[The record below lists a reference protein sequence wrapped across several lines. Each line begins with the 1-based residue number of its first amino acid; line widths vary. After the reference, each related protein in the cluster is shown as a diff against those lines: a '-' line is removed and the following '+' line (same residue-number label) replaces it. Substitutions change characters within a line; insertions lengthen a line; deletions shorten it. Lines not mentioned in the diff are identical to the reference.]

1 MIKQSYKLYN
11 LVCLIG
17 LIYGHI
23 GVFFSIAS
31 SEICGVFKSNIMENH
46 KKPFTVGP
54 EEGITVSVVGDT
66 YRILI
71 SGKDTAGAFAT
82 IDMLIPPGG
91 GPGPHAHA
99 DFEESFYV
107 IEGEIEVKSEFGS
120 YTVGKGAFITIPTG
134 GVVHAFKNKTQQTA
148 HLLCTVVPA
157 GLETFFE
164 EIGQPVA
171 PGQFLPVPHFD
182 EATIKQLQAIAEKY
196 GQQVFPPDYLG

>member
-1 MIKQSYKLYN
+1 VAYLNQI
-11 LVCLIG
+11 
-17 LIYGHI
+17 
-23 GVFFSIAS
+23 
-31 SEICGVFKSNIMENH
+31 IMENH
-46 KKPFTVGP
+46 KKQPITVGP
-54 EEGITVSVVGDT
+54 EAGKSVSVIGDT

-71 SGKDTAGAFAT
+71 SGENTGGAFAT

-107 IEGEIEVKSEFGS
+107 IEGEIEVKSEFGN
-120 YTVGKGAFITIPTG
+120 YVAAKGSFITIPKG
-134 GVVHAFKNKTQQTA
+134 GVVHGFTNKTGQTA

-171 PGQFLPVPHFD
+171 PGQFLPLPHFD
-182 EATIKQLQAIAEKY
+182 EATIKKLQAIAEKH

>member
-1 MIKQSYKLYN
+1 
-11 LVCLIG
+11 
-17 LIYGHI
+17 
-23 GVFFSIAS
+23 
-31 SEICGVFKSNIMENH
+31 MENH

-54 EEGITVSVVGDT
+54 EEGKSVSVVGDT

-71 SGKDTAGAFAT
+71 GGKDTAGAFAT

-99 DFEESFYV
+99 NFDESFYV
-107 IEGEIEVKSEFGS
+107 IEGEIEVKSEFGN
-120 YTVGKGAFITIPTG
+120 YIATKGSFITIPKG
-134 GVVHAFKNKTQQTA
+134 GVVHGFTNKTQQTA

-164 EIGQPVA
+164 EIGHPVA
-171 PGQFLPVPHFD
+171 VGQFLPPPHFD
-182 EATIKQLQAIAEKY
+182 EATIKQLQATAEKY

>member
-1 MIKQSYKLYN
+1 MAYVKL
-11 LVCLIG
+11 
-17 LIYGHI
+17 
-23 GVFFSIAS
+23 
-31 SEICGVFKSNIMENH
+31 NIMENH

-54 EEGITVSVVGDT
+54 EEGKTVSVVGDT

-71 SGKDTAGAFAT
+71 SGKDTEGAFAT

-99 DFEESFYV
+99 GFEESFYV
-107 IEGEIEVKSEFGS
+107 IEGEIEVKSEFGN
-120 YTVGKGAFITIPTG
+120 YKATKGAFITIPKG
-134 GVVHAFKNKTQQTA
+134 GVVHGFKNTTQQTA

-171 PGQFLPVPHFD
+171 PGQFLPVPHLD